1 MIWLYAISDLSVT
14 LTETLALF
22 VLTVCFCKN
31 PRFHPA
37 VSRALV
43 PLVYMAAVCTLTF
56 FTDFGAVKIFILQ
69 GLIPLLINLCY
80 KTGTRKSIVV
90 MELAGLAIMLPETMA
105 TLLMYLLCQGE
116 ITTTVDG
123 ITVARWPVY
132 VISIVLRFAFTAV
145 AYFLLRSFTYSL
157 QRKDIAVL
165 TVIYLFP
172 FCSWFASM
180 YEYLNLQTE
189 YTLVLDVITAALCVS
204 FILQFLYA
212 RNVSCLREQKQRD
225 RMQIE
230 RLRQQFS
237 YYQKK
242 QRDEERVRSL
252 YHDMK
257 NHLLIL
263 RQQEPSPRTEQMI
276 QSLLQEAAVYEDYV
290 HTGNEILDII
300 LKEKAGLARDKQI
313 DFSVAVSLS
322 GITFIDPL
330 DISTIFGNAIDN
342 AIEAS
347 ERLPLHKRAILLK
360 AGRIHNFLSV
370 LVENNCSR
378 EPPLRQSNAPAED
391 DFFHGFGLSNMTDA
405 AEKYGGQLVTR
416 NENGKFT
423 LKILI
428 PIP

>member
-1 MIWLYAISDLSVT
+1 MTWLYTISDLSVT

-22 VLTVCFCKN
+22 VFTVCFCKN

-43 PLVYMAAVCTLTF
+43 PLAYMAAVCALTF
-56 FTDFGAVKIFILQ
+56 LTDLGAVKIFILQ
-69 GLIPLLINLCY
+69 GLIPVLVSLCY
-80 KTGTRKSIVV
+80 KTAVLKTIVV
-90 MELAGLAIMLPETMA
+90 MELTGLTIMLPESLA
-105 TLLMYLLCQGE
+105 TLLMYLFCQGK

-145 AYFLLRSFTYSL
+145 AYLLLRSYTYTL
-157 QRKDIAVL
+157 QVKDIAVL

-180 YEYLNLQTE
+180 YELLNLQTE
-189 YTLVLDVITAALCVS
+189 YTLVPDVITAALCLS
-204 FILQFLYA
+204 FILQFLYSK
-212 RNVSCLREQKQRD
+212 NVSCLREQKHRD

-230 RLRQQFS
+230 KLRQQFS

-242 QRDEERVRSL
+242 QQDEERVRSL

-276 QSLLQEAAVYEDYV
+276 ESLLQEAAAYEDYV

-300 LKEKAGLARDKQI
+300 LKEKTGLAREKQI
-313 DFSVAVSLS
+313 DFSVAVNLN

-347 ERLPLHKRAILLK
+347 ERLPLHRRAILLK
-360 AGRIHNFLSV
+360 AGRIQSFLSV

-378 EPPLRQSNAPAED
+378 EPVSRRNNTAKD
-391 DFFHGFGLSNMTDA
+391 DFLHGFGLSNMTAA